1 MAGQQPGQ
9 GGFGQVFGQPSYQ
22 PFGQQPAANPA
33 PFSFG
38 AAPSAAPAPATTPP
52 PGFGFGFGQ
61 SPAQA
66 PSQQQHQQPAGFGFG
81 QPQAPAFGHQA
92 APPPAFGGA
101 PVFSNTST
109 AGSGG
114 FNFNAAAPAFT
125 PTAAPAPRSFDFGSA
140 LRKQEHAAAAP
151 SPAPIAF
158 GSQAP
163 GRQQQHQQQQQN
175 AVEEEEEEE
184 FDYEAAKRAALD
196 AMPSFQGTGGGSS
209 AAAPPKSIQKKTSFG
224 GGGFTR
230 PPPPPA
236 TRKKQSAQAAAA
248 AQQGE
253 DPAEVARRMQRA
265 NRFAPVSATPSS
277 ISPPQA
283 SPQMF
288 TVPPVTSSRPPPGLI
303 RPASSNFG
311 GDEGSNINDEDDYG
325 GVGGGRGP
333 IVGTCE
339 DMCPA
344 SERERRQNMSD
355 IQIFERVDPN
365 NPNLT
370 SAELAVRRFAR
381 TVDDPH
387 PSEFRTRGALTRTMD
402 YLRRLL
408 DRTDVRFGLV
418 HKFLWDRYRSIR
430 QDLYIQNISD
440 EFAINIFE
448 EIVRFHVLC
457 EHELCGEDQSVTD
470 MEGFNSHLNMEQ
482 MNKALISLNEMYNKA
497 AAKGRPSPN
506 EAEFRTYHLLSLMA
520 QHGKFKGDQQAFLS
534 TLQALRPEVR
544 GSAMVQWALKLRA
557 NFVAGNFVG
566 FFLLV
571 QEAAYLP
578 ACAAHTYFPA
588 VRARFLRT
596 LAETLAPTASRPAI
610 VEISWLRRALMMD
623 SDEEVISV
631 AAIHGFTE
639 VTTDAETGEPALLLG
654 KGQYVDPPPP
664 LIKRSAE
671 WIRAKAPGLRSV
683 CVATTAGKPLSPEE
697 TAALREQQ
705 RKAEQARHEAAAAAR
720 AAAQAEEM
728 RRQQAAAAAAEE
740 QQRQQ
745 QAVYE
750 AQQRKFE
757 EEQRAQQVQAEVQR
771 RAEEEV
777 QMQRQ
782 LAAAAEARRL
792 AEEEA
797 ERERKVAA
805 ERAAIEAA
813 QRAAAEA
820 EARRLEAE
828 RTRRATEEAERRRRE
843 EEERRRAKEL
853 QQKAAA
859 LRVRVFERK
868 YFGRWVAQMRR
879 LVAERRRNE
888 RIAASLKACRV
899 GIIPGMAEEIAA
911 AGAALGDLDIDGD
924 ADRLEKKE
932 RKSAFTKTSGGRGA
946 LDLASLVAPLLAQN
960 NPGVQSLFWKA
971 AVLGSSSSS
980 SIGGGGGDRS
990 IGTGTTTL
998 TSDSLLK
1005 WLQLQLSC
1013 GKVTSSSSG
1022 SVYVDGPVEVELRR
1036 GYDALG
1042 TAVLK
1047 TCTSIVS
1054 PANSLSRVS
1063 SDGSTSLY
1071 KSSLAGAS
1079 GVIIA
1084 ASGDEAAAGL
1094 SARNLVAAL
1103 PAAAPAVP
1111 VLIVAAGEQQ
1121 AQLWLHTWLET
1132 LGSRLHNAKVHAIIV
1147 STSENGL
1154 IYSKTQ
1160 LAQGLRWLAARA
1172 PPQPVLAV
1180 VRLEDAT
1187 RDALAATTTTS
1198 PIGKYSSS
1206 FYSLK
1211 TAVDLVTAAV
1221 KEAGASLEAAWQWP
1235 PPELAEGGLR
1245 HWYTTK
1251 TQDTLLSALENIS
1264 AADSTTTEA
1273 NAVAMHLRVS
1283 ELSAVQ
1289 QPLVL
1294 PATAHT
1300 NFCTALRTATEQQ
1313 EGREQKIQQQQQ
1325 PPLQD
1330 QLLQLRSSNL
1340 SRQQKRKWRHSP
1352 DGEAERPSG
1361 AAAHARIRQNLV
1373 SLEQNIALERSIER
1387 QFDAE
1392 LAEAAG
1398 DFGVIKSNGGGGAED
1413 VEYKQEDN
1421 DEYNVAVVFPT
1432 SQSKA
1437 LQELNA
1443 ALQQERKASHSLW
1456 RRMKTMAT
1464 SLF

>member
-253 DPAEVARRMQRA
+253 DPAEVAR
-265 NRFAPVSATPSS
+265 P
-277 ISPPQA
+277 
-283 SPQMF
+283 
-288 TVPPVTSSRPPPGLI
+288 
-303 RPASSNFG
+303 SSNFG

-588 VRARFLRT
+588 K
-596 LAETLAPTASRPAI
+596 
-610 VEISWLRRALMMD
+610 ISWLRRALMMD

-1221 KEAGASLEAAWQWP
+1221 KEAGASLESSMAMASTR
-1235 PPELAEGGLR
+1235 AGR
-1245 HWYTTK
+1245 R
-1251 TQDTLLSALENIS
+1251 
-1264 AADSTTTEA
+1264 STTTEA